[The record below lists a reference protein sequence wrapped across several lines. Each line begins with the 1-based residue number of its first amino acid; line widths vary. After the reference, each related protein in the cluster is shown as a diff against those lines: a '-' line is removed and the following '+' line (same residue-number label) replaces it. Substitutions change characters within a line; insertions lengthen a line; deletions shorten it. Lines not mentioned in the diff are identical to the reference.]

1 MLLAFSYTIK
11 VVLYKFQNTFF
22 NFLFVLLFQT
32 ACPSS
37 LLQCYAFRHIL
48 DDVFSHAYL
57 KFWNYTMITRYS
69 KLFCS
74 LKTIASYMH
83 APGIKRRLNT
93 FKRFFCCKPT
103 KASFIVRS
111 ISKRPLIKMIL
122 VEPTVRAFSEFP
134 RFDVT
139 NI

>member
-1 MLLAFSYTIK
+1 MLRVSLTFVTWQQLCTGQWIINAKVNVKINSSYKSQTFLRFFMLLAFSYTIK

-57 KFWNYTMITRYS
+57 KFWNYTMIIYTHYNCNWNVYVFMFWAKRYA
-69 KLFCS
+69 
-74 LKTIASYMH
+74 I
-83 APGIKRRLNT
+83 
-93 FKRFFCCKPT
+93 
-103 KASFIVRS
+103 
-111 ISKRPLIKMIL
+111 
-122 VEPTVRAFSEFP
+122 
-134 RFDVT
+134 
-139 NI
+139 